1 MLDVADDMQKDEV
14 ELHISIQNGYEI
26 EIFYRAAVVRRQ
38 YSLVVS
44 GERCCGDERRGD

>member
-1 MLDVADDMQKDEV
+1 MICRKTR
-14 ELHISIQNGYEI
+14 LHYTLVFENGYEI